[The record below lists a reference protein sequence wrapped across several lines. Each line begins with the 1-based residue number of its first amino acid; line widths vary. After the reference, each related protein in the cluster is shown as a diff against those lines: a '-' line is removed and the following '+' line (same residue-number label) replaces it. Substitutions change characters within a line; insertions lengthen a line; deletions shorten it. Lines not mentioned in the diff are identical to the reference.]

1 MAYSSDTYYTWIAQ
15 GKSGYSAAPVTY
27 STVTDVNNPLSER
40 TVGMIDNFSTIHEW
54 NDYAS
59 YYADTTT
66 RITIPLSGGDI
77 SKLVLQNRGND
88 TVWVEVY
95 DLDNNR
101 VSSKEFGFGV
111 SAFEYNRWCTHTEEG
126 VTTQWPLQLCI
137 QAIPGTAPPG
147 GIHFSFAGEVTPFSL
162 VEWDGFWTNHVSLY
176 GASGGDRELQ
186 LFDEL
191 LDGHYLDS
199 EGIAPTGGTGG
210 GGGYFSRPD
219 EVVGVPSLPTVSVCD
234 TGFVSLYKVTTGEM
248 QALATYMWDP
258 TFYNSIVKN
267 FQSPME
273 NIITLQVV
281 PFNPTGDVGNI
292 IIGNLDTGISSTKLN
307 TTYFHISCG
316 QKNVQEFYRSFAD
329 YSPYTPQIGLF
340 LPFIG
345 QVSLSPDDC
354 MNGSIKI
361 DYNIDVFSGS
371 CVAFVSCNT
380 NGVWH
385 VLQQHQG
392 TITSPFPLSGQNYT
406 PVYSGILSAA
416 ASVMSG
422 GGGGNAAS
430 VMGGALNAGA
440 HLMNIKPD
448 YLRGGSVG
456 STAGLLGTQY
466 PYLIFTTPQYIMAEN
481 FRDVKGYTSNLKCT
495 VSSCSGFFQATADNS
510 ELSGISNATAD
521 ELEMIRSLLADGI
534 YV

>member
-40 TVGMIDNFSTIHEW
+40 TVGMIDNFSVIHEW
-54 NDYAS
+54 PDYTTYYNDS
-59 YYADTTT
+59 TT
-66 RITIPLSGGDI
+66 RITIPLSGGEV
-77 SKLVLQNRGND
+77 SKLVLQNRGSD
-88 TVWVEVY
+88 SVWVEVY

-101 VSSKEFGFGV
+101 VSSKEFGF
-111 SAFEYNRWCTHTEEG
+111 SASSFDYNRWCTHTEEG

-176 GASGGDRELQ
+176 TASGGNRELA

-219 EVVGVPSLPTVSVCD
+219 EQVGVPSLPSVSVCD
-234 TGFVSLYKVTTGEM
+234 TGFVSLFNVTSGEL
-248 QALATYMWDP
+248 QSLATYMWDNN
-258 TFYNSIVKN
+258 FYNSIVKN
-267 FQSPME
+267 FNSPME
-273 NIITLQVV
+273 NIISLNMV
-281 PFNPTGDVGNI
+281 PFNPSGTSGNI
-292 IIGNLDTGISSTKLN
+292 VIGNLDTGIQSTKLA
-307 TTYFHISCG
+307 TSYFHISCG
-316 QKNVQEFYRSFAD
+316 QKNVSEYFRSFAD
-329 YSPYTPQIGLF
+329 YAPYTPSIGLF

-345 QVSLSPDDC
+345 VVSLSPDDC
-354 MNGSIKI
+354 MNGSIKV
-361 DYNIDVFSGS
+361 DYNIDVFSGA

-392 TITSPFPLSGQNYT
+392 TITCAFPLSGQNYMS
-406 PVYSGILSAA
+406 VYTGILGA
-416 ASVMSG
+416 ASSMIGSKGLAAINSAVNSG
-422 GGGGNAAS
+422 AS
-430 VMGGALNAGA
+430 
-440 HLMNIKPD
+440 LMNIKPE
-448 YLRGGSVG
+448 YQRSGNIS
-456 STAGLLGTQY
+456 SSAGMMGTQY
-466 PYLIFTTPQYIMAEN
+466 PYLIFSTPQYIMAEN

-521 ELEMIRSLLADGI
+521 ELEMIRTILADGI

>member
-1 MAYSSDTYYTWIAQ
+1 MAYSEDTYYTWIAG
-15 GKSGYSAAPVTY
+15 GKSGYIATPVTY
-27 STVTDVNNPLSER
+27 STVTDVNNPLSTR
-40 TVGMIDNFSTIHEW
+40 TVGMIDNFSVIHEW
-54 NDYAS
+54 TDYDS
-59 YYADTTT
+59 YYNDSTT
-66 RITIPLSGGDI
+66 RITIPLSGGNV
-77 SKLVLQNRGND
+77 SKLILQNRGSD

-101 VSSKEFGFGV
+101 VSSKEYGFGA
-111 SAFEYNRWCTHTEEG
+111 SSFEYNRWCTHTEEG
-126 VTTQWPLQLCI
+126 VTTGWPLKLCI

-147 GIHFSFAGEVTPFSL
+147 GIHFAFAGEVTPFSL

-176 GASGGDRELQ
+176 GATGGDRELQ

-219 EVVGVPSLPTVSVCD
+219 EIVGVPSLPTVSVCD

-248 QALATYMWDP
+248 QSLATYMWDNN
-258 TFYNSIVKN
+258 FYNSIVKN

-273 NIITLQVV
+273 NIISLQVV
-281 PFNPTGDVGNI
+281 PFNPSGDAGNI
-292 IIGNLDTGISSTKLN
+292 KIGNLDTGIGSTKLS
-307 TTYFHISCG
+307 TSYFHINCG
-316 QKNVQEFYRSFAD
+316 QKNVSEFYRSFAD
-329 YSPYTPQIGLF
+329 YAPYTPQIGLF

-392 TITSPFPLSGQNYT
+392 CITSPFPLSGQNYV

-416 ASVMSG
+416 SSLMGSG
-422 GGGGNAAS
+422 GGGAAA

-440 HLMNIKPD
+440 QLMNIKPQ

-456 STAGLLGTQY
+456 STSGLLGTQY
-466 PYLIFTTPQYIMAEN
+466 PYLIFSTPQYIMAEN

-534 YV
+534 YI